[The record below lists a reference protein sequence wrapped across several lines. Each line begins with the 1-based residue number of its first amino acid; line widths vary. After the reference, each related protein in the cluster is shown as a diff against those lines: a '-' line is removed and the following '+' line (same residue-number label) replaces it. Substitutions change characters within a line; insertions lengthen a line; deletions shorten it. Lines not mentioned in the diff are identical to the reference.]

1 MRSASAKLV
10 RDHTSGAM
18 VASAATF
25 SESALS
31 ATTSLGSA
39 NARSSSWPY
48 VSAKKSRLPRFAS
61 MSVSSSLA
69 VWLAVSS
76 LPSRSVSTPTYGR
89 SAKSSAPRSKYR
101 YA

>member
-25 SESALS
+25 SERALS

-39 NARSSSWPY
+39 NARSSS
-48 VSAKKSRLPRFAS
+48 
-61 MSVSSSLA
+61 
-69 VWLAVSS
+69 
-76 LPSRSVSTPTYGR
+76 
-89 SAKSSAPRSKYR
+89 
-101 YA
+101 